1 MSKFKKKRGASKPEI
16 STASLP
22 DIIFMLLFFFMVVTV
37 MKEAELKV
45 QVKVPQGTELEKLER
60 KSLVSYL
67 YVGKPTAKFQGTF
80 GTAPRLQLNDQIASP
95 EDIARYVENEKNA
108 RNEADKGLLTASLRV
123 DREITMGLV
132 SDVKTELR
140 KSGQLKINY
149 SATARSSKLTD

>member
-45 QVKVPQGTELEKLER
+45 AVKVPSGTELEKLER

-67 YVGKPTAKFQGTF
+67 YVGKPTLKYQAVY
-80 GTAPRLQLNDQIASP
+80 GTAPRLQLNDQLSTVD
-95 EDIARYVENEKNA
+95 DIPLYIEQERSQ
-108 RNEADKGLLTASLRV
+108 RNEADKGLITASLRV
-123 DREITMGLV
+123 DQEITMGLV
-132 SDVKTELR
+132 TDVKTELR
-140 KSGQLKINY
+140 KSGQLRINY
-149 SATARSSKLTD
+149 SSTIRARGLDQ

>member
-1 MSKFKKKRGASKPEI
+1 MSKFKKKKGASSPEV

-37 MKEAELKV
+37 MRESELKV

-67 YVGKPTAKFQGTF
+67 YVGAPMRKWEGTY
-80 GTAPRLQLNDQIASP
+80 GTAPRLQLNDQIATP
-95 EDIARYVENEKNA
+95 DDISRFIANEKDSKA
-108 RNEADKGLLTASLRV
+108 EAERPLLIASLRV

-132 SDVKTELR
+132 TDVKTELR
-140 KSGQLKINY
+140 KAGQLKINY
-149 SATARSSKLTD
+149 SATARSGGLK